1 MITDLSP
8 IEHFKDM
15 VGLAMKRQKV
25 KTSELVEYYLSTL
38 LEGFILSEN
47 LSTEPLA
54 VSYLKALGAGGAR
67 QARLMK
73 QLGDLSLF
81 TSGFFSD
88 SLKRKIIDIDYYM
101 LMGAASYGYLA
112 SIHNEAAHSTVP
124 SLFSELSAKFKL
136 FADVLTEVSEKSRLT
151 SPVDILRVYERW
163 LRTNSP
169 HAEALLRDHGIE
181 PMKVPTLPIH

>member
-1 MITDLSP
+1 MITNITP
-8 IEHFKDM
+8 IEHFKDL
-15 VGLAMKRQKV
+15 VGVALRRQKV
-25 KTSELVEYYLSTL
+25 KTNELVEYYLSTL

-54 VSYLKALGAGGAR
+54 VAYLKALGTGGAR
-67 QARLMK
+67 QAHMMK
-73 QLGDLSLF
+73 QLGDISLF

-88 SLKRKIIDIDYYM
+88 SFKRKIIDIDYYI

-112 SIHNEAAHSTVP
+112 SIHNEGDSAVP

-151 SPVDILRVYERW
+151 SSRDILRLYERW
-163 LRTNSP
+163 LRTNSR
-169 HAEALLRDHGIE
+169 HAESLLRGLGID
-181 PMKVPTLPIH
+181 PLKIPTSPIH